1 LPAVRR
7 AAFRLPPALPGLQT
21 GASVMDKFIVH
32 TGVVAP
38 LDREN
43 VDTDAIIPKQFLKS
57 IQRTGFGPNAF
68 DEWRYLDHG
77 EPGQDN
83 SKRPLNPD
91 FVLNQPRYQGASV
104 LLARK
109 NFGCGSSREHAPW
122 ALEQYGFRAI
132 IAPSFAD
139 IFYNN
144 CFKNGL
150 LPIMLTEQQVDHLFN
165 ETYAFNGF
173 KLTVDLEAQV
183 VRTSDGGTE
192 YPFEVAAFRKYCLLN
207 GFDDI
212 GLTLRHADKIRQFE
226 AERITKQPWLAHRIV
241 G

>member
-1 LPAVRR
+1 
-7 AAFRLPPALPGLQT
+7 
-21 GASVMDKFIVH
+21 MEKFVVH
-32 TGVVAP
+32 TGIVAP

-57 IQRTGFGPNAF
+57 IKRTGFGPNLF

-77 EPGQDN
+77 EPGQDC

-91 FVLNQPRYQGASV
+91 FVLNQPRYQGASI
-104 LLARK
+104 LLARQ

-122 ALEQYGFRAI
+122 ALQQYGFRAI

-139 IFYNN
+139 IFFNN

-150 LPIMLTEQQVDHLFN
+150 LPIVLTASEVDRLFN
-165 ETYAFNGF
+165 ETQAFNGF
-173 KLTVDLEAQV
+173 QLTIDLEQQV
-183 VRTSDGGTE
+183 VRTVDGAQSFSFDIA
-192 YPFEVAAFRKYCLLN
+192 PFRKYCLLN

-212 GLTLRHADKIRQFE
+212 ALTLRHADAIRRFE
-226 AERITKQPWLAHRIV
+226 AERLAKQPWLNNRI
-241 G
+241 GG